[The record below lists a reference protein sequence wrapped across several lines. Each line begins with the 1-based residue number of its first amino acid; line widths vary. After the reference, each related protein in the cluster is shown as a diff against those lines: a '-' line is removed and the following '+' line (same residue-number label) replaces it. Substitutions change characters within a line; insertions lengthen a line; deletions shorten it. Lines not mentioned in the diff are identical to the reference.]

1 MNAIGG
7 WKVTLATQM
16 GPQVMQLHIDAI
28 SGDHFTGRVVS
39 AMGTDDFAGL
49 VKANALQWT
58 MQVKK
63 PISIK
68 VSFEVTVDGDTLS
81 GKAKLGIFGKVPVS
95 GERLPAGSPVAEA
108 PPPDVEADAVTAD
121 SVDPRFKDP
130 YIDVNELRNEPVPHR
145 YVHGGFKNTDA
156 RFSFYFPPK
165 ERYAGRFFHNTYP
178 MAVSEDIG
186 PFPIAFEVSTGNL
199 GFTIDSGAYYVQ
211 TNLGGRDRMPPADLA
226 IGAYRVNAAAAKYSR
241 IVAAELYG
249 EHRPYGYLFGGSGGS
264 YQTMGAAENTVG
276 VWDGFVPFVIG
287 SPNAIPSMLTIRT
300 HALRVLRQRNKFPGI
315 MDAISPGGSGDPYAD
330 LNDEETAA
338 LKEATSLGFPPR
350 GWWNHDTL
358 TSGHLT
364 QVAPLIPLLD
374 PTYVDDFWT
383 KPGYLGTDPASSIR
397 DARFHF
403 DTRVARVIEGFP
415 RQLELASV
423 PDRDFADSHL
433 VMLSGEAAGKS
444 TAIATIDGK
453 TVGFAFAADQSVI
466 NSIQAGDQV
475 RIDNSWALAIQTYQ
489 RHQVPTPDLYAWNQY
504 RNVDGTPV
512 YPQRDILIGP
522 IAAAGT
528 AGSVP
533 NGRIHGKMLMLD
545 TLLDVD
551 GIPWQA
557 DWYRSQVKAALGT
570 AFEENFALWFI
581 DHAQHDNPG
590 TALACAHTVSYE
602 GALQQAL
609 RDVSAWVETGQR
621 PAETRYEVVDSQVVV
636 PDRAHERGGIQPVIH
651 LFANGGARADVAVN
665 QPIAFS
671 VAIEMPPNA
680 GTIVAAEWDF
690 EGRGNFTVVEP
701 LDTPQALLHLSA
713 THSYTAPGTYYAV
726 LRATSQRQGNRH
738 TPYSRIQNI
747 ARARVEVAIALPGG

>member
-28 SGDHFTGRVVS
+28 TGGNFTGRIVS
-39 AMGTDDFAGL
+39 AMGTENVAGL
-49 VKANALQWT
+49 VKANALHWT

-68 VSFEVTVDGDTLS
+68 VSFEVTVDGDALS

-95 GERLPAGSPVAEA
+95 GERQAADLPGADA
-108 PPPDVEADAVTAD
+108 PPQDVDSDVVTAD
-121 SVDPRFKDP
+121 SVDPQFKHP

-145 YVHGGFKNTDA
+145 YMHGGFKDTDA

-315 MDAISPGGSGDPYAD
+315 MDAISPGGSGDPYTE
-330 LNDEETAA
+330 LNDEESAA